1 MKESVLYEFLED
13 KTTAVRFH
21 AGLLCTMEEWD
32 PESSFYAN
40 EDAERRECQP

>member
-1 MKESVLYEFLED
+1 MKESVLYQFLED
-13 KTTAVRFH
+13 KTRAVRFH
-21 AGLLCTMEEWD
+21 AGLLWMEEWD